1 MPRLRRH
8 IPVNS
13 ALHIMCR
20 GNNKQNIFND
30 DSDKLYYW
38 GLLNELKDLNKLNV
52 FHYCIMNNHIHLIVW
67 IKQESNLSK
76 FMKQL
81 NLSYFNYY
89 KRLYGYCGHI
99 WQGRYKCN
107 VIETDRYLL
116 HCGKYIELNP
126 VRAGIACSPSEYVFS
141 SYKHYAFGKSDT
153 LVSDSPTFLNLSD
166 SSLKRR
172 EQYIEFV
179 VDNDVVNSNNFA
191 KLGEL

>member
-107 VIETDRYLL
+107 VIETGLNKFFNNSAVYEFNTLPQPAFNKNFDLL
-116 HCGKYIELNP
+116 GDDLIDK
-126 VRAGIACSPSEYVFS
+126 
-141 SYKHYAFGKSDT
+141 
-153 LVSDSPTFLNLSD
+153 
-166 SSLKRR
+166 
-172 EQYIEFV
+172 
-179 VDNDVVNSNNFA
+179 NSNGYKIYILSENQQQIERSDEGADDNRHDLHPAHVYRRGIWDEF
-191 KLGEL
+191 